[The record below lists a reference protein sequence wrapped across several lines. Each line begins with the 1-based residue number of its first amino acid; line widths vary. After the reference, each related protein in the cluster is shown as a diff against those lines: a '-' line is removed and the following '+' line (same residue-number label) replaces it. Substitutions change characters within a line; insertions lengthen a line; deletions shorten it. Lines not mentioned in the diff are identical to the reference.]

1 MKNLLLLLIL
11 LPPLF
16 LSGQTK
22 EVPFT
27 LDDRDRLIRNEAA
40 IQSLRNEMNS
50 EIGSLKNEMNSL
62 RNEMNYK
69 FESLQ
74 TQISDI
80 KTFLFWGF
88 GILFSMMVFLFGFVL
103 WDRRTTVAPVKRE
116 NERIIKALTD
126 YSENHPKLAEI
137 LRNAGIL

>member
-1 MKNLLLLLIL
+1 MKNLLSLLIL

-40 IQSLRNEMNS
+40 IQSLR
-50 EIGSLKNEMNSL
+50 NEMNSL